1 MTNLGKFFGS
11 MIGSGAEAANPVA
24 PVAAVV
30 DGAAKII
37 GMFKLSPELKAELQ
51 EQLTEKN
58 IDLQQVEIAAEL
70 ASVQGQ
76 LEINKQEAAAPSI
89 FIAGWRP
96 AVGWTCVLALA
107 YAYVLQPFI
116 TFFLMVCKVKMPE
129 NLPSL
134 DTGTLISGLL
144 IPLLGL
150 AAMRTVEKLQGA
162 QDNKSSASSGG

>member
-1 MTNLGKFFGS
+1 MPDVGKFFGS
-11 MIGSGAEAANPVA
+11 LFGSAAGAANPVNA
-24 PVAAVV
+24 AGQIVA
-30 DGAAKII
+30 GAGKII
-37 GMFKLSPELKAELQ
+37 GMFKLSPELKAQLQ
-51 EQLTEKN
+51 AQLTSEN
-58 IDLQQVEIAAEL
+58 IDLEKTEIAAEL
-70 ASVQGQ
+70 AMAQGQ
-76 LEINKQEAAAPSI
+76 LEINRAEAQAPNM

-96 AVGWTCVLALA
+96 AVGWVCVSALLWA
-107 YAYVLQPFI
+107 YLLQPFV
-116 TFFLMVCKVKMPE
+116 TFFLLVFHRTLPA